1 MYRLTRDLYL
11 QKSKEPGQLP
21 RHLGNKTECALL
33 QFAGELGEDYE
44 AIRKANT
51 EESFF
56 KVYTFNSKRKC
67 MATVLK
73 TETGFRIF
81 VIRGKDVVIWVQDS
95 ALGFQ
100 KCGFWAHNQNRLSL
114 KETIQYSCLT
124 F

>member
-1 MYRLTRDLYL
+1 M
-11 QKSKEPGQLP
+11 P

-81 VIRGKDVVIWVQDS
+81 VKGKLTGLEDYQ
-95 ALGFQ
+95 
-100 KCGFWAHNQNRLSL
+100 LSYWL
-114 KETIQYSCLT
+114 YPELT
-124 F
+124 LACFCEISVFNVSRKSIHSNFE